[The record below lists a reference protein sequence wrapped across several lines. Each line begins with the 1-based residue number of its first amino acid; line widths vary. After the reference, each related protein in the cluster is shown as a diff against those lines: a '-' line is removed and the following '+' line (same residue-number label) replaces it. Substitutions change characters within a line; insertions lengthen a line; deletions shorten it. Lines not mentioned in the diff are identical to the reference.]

1 MNSVCL
7 ENLVMVGGNG
17 TNTWDQYTIIDQHKL
32 DVEFGS
38 YDLMNV
44 IIIVWIRIIDELK
57 QHTRSIKYT

>member
-17 TNTWDQYTIIDQHKL
+17 TNTWDQYTIIDQPKL

-38 YDLMNV
+38 YDLMNAM
-44 IIIVWIRIIDELK
+44 IIVWIRIIE
-57 QHTRSIKYT
+57 